1 MIQNLDVNNFLK
13 KIQAQKKHFVS
24 LNLFDNIQVH
34 HLWNKI
40 PLNKNCDKV
49 MKIDK
54 YD

>member
-1 MIQNLDVNNFLK
+1 LDANNFFK
-13 KIQAQKKHFVS
+13 KIQDIKKIVS

-34 HLWNKI
+34 HPWNKI
-40 PLNKNCDKV
+40 HLNKTCDEG